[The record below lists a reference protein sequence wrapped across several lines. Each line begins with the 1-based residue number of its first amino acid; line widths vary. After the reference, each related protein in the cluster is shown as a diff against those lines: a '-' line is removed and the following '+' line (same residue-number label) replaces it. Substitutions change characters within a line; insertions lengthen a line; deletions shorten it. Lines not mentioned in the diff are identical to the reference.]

1 MGLRAEP
8 DLQKH
13 LAQGSVHG
21 HFFSSVGMQG
31 WRRNMEDNG
40 VILDLPNGVS
50 VAALFDGHGGEEV
63 SGYLAKHFATGLGVE
78 GVDLTDEGLKKHYMD
93 VDASIWDPEGAA
105 QISSCTNG
113 PKSRPAT
120 HRMKLLQ
127 MKNASP
133 DLPHAAV
140 EGRLITETCG
150 STAVSCLFC
159 GDSDLVVVN
168 TGDSR
173 CILSSDGVAKD
184 LSSDHSLKDPAEVAR
199 VNAAGYE
206 VSCSN
211 SSDTLRIGG
220 TLAVP
225 RAMGDFSFKQ
235 SEDIAPDAQAVIA
248 LPDVVRHTISPQDE
262 FVVLAC
268 DGVFDVK
275 SSQEVVDFIRMGL
288 VEPSQAAQNLT
299 PTLISLL
306 DECCAKEIV
315 AGGMGLDNMSIC
327 VIFLPK

>member
-1 MGLRAEP
+1 
-8 DLQKH
+8 
-13 LAQGSVHG
+13 
-21 HFFSSVGMQG
+21 MQG

-40 VILDLPNGVS
+40 VIMDLPNGVGI
-50 VAALFDGHGGEEV
+50 AALFDGHGGEEV
-63 SGYLAKHFATGLGVE
+63 SGYLSKHFATGLG
-78 GVDLTDEGLKKHYMD
+78 GDEPDMSDAGLKKHYMD
-93 VDASIWDPEGAA
+93 VDASIWSPEGAA
-105 QISSCTNG
+105 EIPGCING

-127 MKNASP
+127 MKNANP

-150 STAVSCLFC
+150 ATAVACLFC
-159 GDSDLVVVN
+159 GDSELVVAN

-173 CILSSDGVAKD
+173 CIISSGGVVKE
-184 LSSDHSLKDPAEVAR
+184 LSSDHSLKDAAEVAR
-199 VNAAGYE
+199 VQAAGYE
-206 VSCSN
+206 VCASN
-211 SSDTLRIGG
+211 TSDTLRIGG

-235 SEDIAPDAQAVIA
+235 TEGIAPDAQAVVA
-248 LPDVVRHTISPQDE
+248 MPDIVRHTISPQDE

-275 SSQEVVDFIRMGL
+275 SSQEVVDYIRAGL

-299 PTLISLL
+299 PTLVSLL

-315 AGGMGLDNMSIC
+315 AGGAGLDNMSIC